1 MNGNSILNM
10 IADSISSVPV
20 SYILGIVLVI
30 VFIAK
35 KLLKWAI
42 IFAVLMFFVLP
53 YLDQQGYLD
62 SIKGIFS

>member
-1 MNGNSILNM
+1 MNEIITM
-10 IADSISSVPV
+10 ITDSFSSVPA
-20 SYILGIVLVI
+20 SYLLGIVLVV

-35 KLLKWAI
+35 KLIKWAI

-53 YLDQQGYLD
+53 YLDEQGYLD